1 MLSSKQKNDLIR
13 NFGIAFPKEFESH
26 EGTFQKFTSSTI
38 VKQQIKRNAQLQQ
51 SILSS
56 YSSWPKLTHSVRLQY
71 PTTPSFFHSV
81 NSPAYLK
88 SVWNKMPGLLDH
100 VKMLNY
106 SRRRRSNSA
115 LLVEDIPVETN
126 LLRSSSSSNNLKN
139 AMPPIKIKTHLRVVN
154 LVDVNTVNETFK
166 VHLVVFMEW
175 EAPSTESP
183 EVLADGLD
191 RMDVDWEPEW
201 RPSFEIVGAMEMTTE
216 NELYT
221 FKNQSGT
228 WCISWRCDIKAE
240 ITDSMDLE
248 EFPFDVEDLTITYRL
263 RHSTR
268 GAVIV
273 PFCEEMPEKDDD
285 DLTTT
290 NSCGMQTG
298 KKIKTPRHN
307 DRGKR
312 QFEVPAAI
320 AYKNAAS
327 GLQVVD
333 LSHANVT
340 LPDYILFKPAP
351 YCWVVEDVR
360 YFGRKCSTVTVQL
373 NFERSALYYMVNVA
387 SIELCLVCV
396 NLGAWALPQK
406 RGGRL
411 VFDLILILT
420 AISFRGILASKLP
433 EIGYLTI
440 IDYYNFICFSFKIAA
455 FALHVAQV
463 WRPKVLASPDVDELA
478 AMIYIGAV
486 FVVHIVFSVYVL
498 KKRRIREAE
507 VLEQCEVARQG
518 NIKLHHSSRTIVDTS
533 TTLTTETDEAKVQ
546 DAEREI
552 SSSLETG
559 TIESVPPNMF

>member
-1 MLSSKQKNDLIR
+1 
-13 NFGIAFPKEFESH
+13 
-26 EGTFQKFTSSTI
+26 
-38 VKQQIKRNAQLQQ
+38 
-51 SILSS
+51 
-56 YSSWPKLTHSVRLQY
+56 
-71 PTTPSFFHSV
+71 
-81 NSPAYLK
+81 
-88 SVWNKMPGLLDH
+88 MPGLLDH
-100 VKMLNY
+100 VKMLNDNY

-126 LLRSSSSSNNLKN
+126 LLRCSSSSNNLKN

-183 EVLADGLD
+183 DVLVEGLD

-201 RPSFEIVGAMEMTTE
+201 RPSFEIVGAMEMATE

-221 FKNQSGT
+221 FKNQSGS

-285 DLTTT
+285 D
-290 NSCGMQTG
+290 QTG
-298 KKIKTPRHN
+298 CNVQIENMFKSPRRD
-307 DRGKR
+307 DRGKH

-320 AYKNAAS
+320 AYKNAAA

-340 LPDYILFKPAP
+340 LPDYLLFKPAP

-387 SIELCLVCV
+387 SIEFCLVCV

-463 WRPKVLASPDVDELA
+463 WRPKELASPSVDELA

-486 FVVHIVFSVYVL
+486 FVVHIIFSIYVL
-498 KKRRIREAE
+498 KKRRTREAE
-507 VLEQCEVARQG
+507 ILAQCEVARQG
-518 NIKLHHSSRTIVDTS
+518 NIKLHHSSRTTIVDTS
-533 TTLTTETDEAKVQ
+533 VDVTTDTAKPVLQDIEKEQTTLEPGMPEP
-546 DAEREI
+546 
-552 SSSLETG
+552 L
-559 TIESVPPNMF
+559 PPNMF

>member
-1 MLSSKQKNDLIR
+1 
-13 NFGIAFPKEFESH
+13 
-26 EGTFQKFTSSTI
+26 
-38 VKQQIKRNAQLQQ
+38 
-51 SILSS
+51 
-56 YSSWPKLTHSVRLQY
+56 
-71 PTTPSFFHSV
+71 
-81 NSPAYLK
+81 
-88 SVWNKMPGLLDH
+88 MPGLLDH

-175 EAPSTESP
+175 EAPLTESP

-191 RMDVDWEPEW
+191 RMDIDWEPEW

-285 DLTTT
+285 DQTTS
-290 NSCGMQTG
+290 SCGMQGMQAAG
-298 KKIKTPRHN
+298 KKVKTPRHD

-333 LSHANVT
+333 LSHAYVT
-340 LPDYILFKPAP
+340 LPDYLLFKPAP

-387 SIELCLVCV
+387 SIEFCLVCV

-478 AMIYIGAV
+478 AIIYIV
-486 FVVHIVFSVYVL
+486 SVVVVHIIFSIYVL
-498 KKRRIREAE
+498 KKRRTREAE
-507 VLEQCEVARQG
+507 VLAQCEVARQG
-518 NIKLHHSSRTIVDTS
+518 NIKLHHSSRTFADTTS
-533 TTLTTETDEAKVQ
+533 AAESSDQSVQ
-546 DAEREI
+546 DVEKEKPA
-552 SSSLETG
+552 LELG
-559 TIESVPPNMF
+559 AIESVPPNTF